1 MRILKTT
8 SVLALLMALLV
19 LVSCS
24 KEERSNHTPG
34 QPDQAD
40 VSLQLAKKV
49 ARNFAHDQAFL
60 HHPDP
65 KALNRADFRSSRGFD
80 SEKEVKETTT
90 IFGSDGLAAFY
101 VIQMQPEGFVVVSAT
116 RREVPI
122 LAFSETGYFNTNPQ
136 FIQSCGLYD
145 WIEDHKARAV
155 ELRQSQKKSIPG
167 EIEKQWSYAAPPE
180 DEEIIIS
187 GGTVQ
192 EQKGPLMA
200 TTWGQG
206 VGYNNLVNDGNLNCS
221 GYSNGNAPAGCVA
234 TATAQ
239 VMRYWA
245 YPTNAYSWSSMP
257 NGSGSNET
265 SKLMRD
271 IGNYVGMSYSCTGSG
286 AQTGNARNV
295 LVNNYGYASTATYVG
310 YNASTVVSQ
319 LNYFSRPVILRG
331 RTPDNSSGH
340 AWVCDGYKRNK
351 YISIHNP
358 GTRYEYETYTYSPTY
373 FWMNWGWSG
382 ISNAWYHYNDFTPG
396 SSDYN
401 RDRKM
406 IINIHP

>member
-122 LAFSETGYFNTNPQ
+122 LAFSETGYFNTTPQ

-155 ELRQSQKKSIPG
+155 E
-167 EIEKQWSYAAPPE
+167 
-180 DEEIIIS
+180 
-187 GGTVQ
+187 
-192 EQKGPLMA
+192 
-200 TTWGQG
+200 
-206 VGYNNLVNDGNLNCS
+206 
-221 GYSNGNAPAGCVA
+221 
-234 TATAQ
+234 
-239 VMRYWA
+239 
-245 YPTNAYSWSSMP
+245 
-257 NGSGSNET
+257 
-265 SKLMRD
+265 
-271 IGNYVGMSYSCTGSG
+271 
-286 AQTGNARNV
+286 
-295 LVNNYGYASTATYVG
+295 
-310 YNASTVVSQ
+310 
-319 LNYFSRPVILRG
+319 
-331 RTPDNSSGH
+331 
-340 AWVCDGYKRNK
+340 
-351 YISIHNP
+351 
-358 GTRYEYETYTYSPTY
+358 
-373 FWMNWGWSG
+373 
-382 ISNAWYHYNDFTPG
+382 
-396 SSDYN
+396 
-401 RDRKM
+401 
-406 IINIHP
+406 